1 MGPPVSQVEALG
13 TAGSL
18 RVTVTTPQLQATKG
32 EKLSLITPWVCLGLD
47 ITTSSLVTL
56 IFSLVSII

>member
-32 EKLSLITPWVCLGLD
+32 EKLSLITPWVCLGPD
-47 ITTSSLVTL
+47 IITSSLVTL
-56 IFSLVSII
+56 IFS